1 MTLLGEIRKRSWLLI
16 TLVGLGM
23 GGFLLMDMLGNQSSF
38 GNPNLIG
45 KIDGKKVLAPDF
57 YQTEA
62 ELFGESASGDMY
74 ERRDQVWEYLIQRH
88 LLDKAKNQLGID
100 VSEEELAEL
109 FNVGPNLSPVIVN
122 FFGGYQQFDV
132 EQYNQ
137 IKSQADNFEGAD
149 RDVWNNLKDRV
160 RLDRR
165 QTKLNNLIT
174 KAVYTPNWMAE
185 MTNAEA
191 TAGMNFQF
199 VAIPFA
205 SISDEEVTI
214 TDADIKK
221 YISERAYEF
230 TSEEETRK
238 ISYVTFNVVPTA
250 ADSAAVLQ
258 QVADLVTPFATA
270 EDDSMFITDNYGIY
284 EQTYYTEG
292 SLSPMIEDTLMKD
305 LAVGS
310 VYGPYLEGRKYKA
323 VKLIDRMIVP
333 DSIKARHIL
342 IQPAQELGL
351 EGIRNARKLA
361 DSLVTV
367 LKAGTTPFDSL
378 AANYSADNSN
388 KDDGGKLDWAT
399 PGTFVKPFENLVF
412 YKAKIGEYNTVETQ
426 FGIHIVQ
433 VTDSKNSGKT
443 GVKVAYISEDII
455 PSQATIKEVNNK
467 AFSFVT
473 QNRTLAAMEAAAN
486 EDAAIAMGISTPVKA
501 SSFSVPG
508 IGGGTPT
515 RDMVKWLFEDAKVG
529 EVSTQLYT
537 YQDPVLFYD
546 NKFVVAALH
555 SKQPKGLPSVNDVR
569 ATVEASV
576 RNQKKG
582 EAIVTKIAGNTDLAA
597 IASQFQSTVQDANG
611 VKFSDNFVQGLGN
624 EPKVIGAVFNPNA
637 ALNTPMT
644 PIVGNAGVFV
654 VKPTFKAEATAIADL
669 ATVKQDNSNQARAAI
684 GGTLFQAMKSQ
695 VKIVDKR
702 TKFY

>member
-16 TLVGLGM
+16 TLIGLGM
-23 GGFLLMDMLGNQSSF
+23 GGFLLMDMLQNQSSF

-74 ERRDQVWEYLIQRH
+74 ERRDQVWEFMIQKE
-88 LLDKAKNQLGID
+88 LLDKAKRQLGID
-100 VSEEELAEL
+100 VSEEELNEL

-137 IKSQADNFEGAD
+137 IKSQAENFEGAD
-149 RDVWNNLKDRV
+149 RDVWDNLKDRV

-174 KAVYTPNWMAE
+174 KAVYTPNWLAE

-199 VAIPFA
+199 VAVPFA
-205 SISDEEVTI
+205 SIPDEEITV

-221 YISERAYEF
+221 YISQRAHEF
-230 TSEEETRK
+230 TSKEETRK
-238 ISYVTFNVVPTA
+238 VAYVTFNVVPTA
-250 ADSAAVLQ
+250 ADSATARQ
-258 QVADLVTPFATA
+258 KVADLVAEFASA
-270 EDDSMFITDNYGIY
+270 EDDSLFITDNYGTF

-292 SLSPMIEDTLMKD
+292 GLSPMIEDTVFND
-305 LAVGS
+305 LTVGS

-342 IQPAQELGL
+342 LQPVQEEGL
-351 EGIRNARKLA
+351 EGIRKVRQLA

-367 LKAGTTPFDSL
+367 LRNGTAAFDSL

-388 KDDGGKLDWAT
+388 KNDGGKLDWAT

-443 GVKVAYISEDII
+443 GVKVAYISEDIM
-455 PSQATIKEVNNK
+455 PSAETIKTVNNE
-467 AFSFVT
+467 AFAFVT
-473 QNRTLAAMEAAAN
+473 NHRTLAAMQAAA
-486 EDAAIAMGISTPVKA
+486 DADQSIALGISTPVKA
-501 SSFSVPG
+501 SSFSIPG
-508 IGGGTPT
+508 VGSGTPT
-515 RDMVKWLFEDAKVG
+515 RDLVKWAFEDAKVG

-546 NKFVVAALH
+546 NKFVVVALH

-569 ATVEASV
+569 ASVEAKV

-582 EAIVTKIAGNTDLAA
+582 EAIVAKIAGKTDLAA
-597 IASQFQSTVQDANG
+597 IAAEFQSTVQDGNG

-624 EPKVIGAVFNPNA
+624 EPKVIGAVFNPNV
-637 ALNTPMT
+637 ALNTT
-644 PIVGNAGVFV
+644 LASIIGNSGVFV
-654 VKPTFKAEATAIADL
+654 VKPTFKGEATPIADL
-669 ATVKQDNSNQARAAI
+669 VTAKQESNSQATAFI
-684 GGTLFQAMKSQ
+684 GGKLFQAMKDEI
-695 VKIVDKR
+695 KIVDKR

>member
-16 TLVGLGM
+16 TLIGLGM
-23 GGFLLMDMLGNQSSF
+23 GGFLLMDMLQNQTSF

-74 ERRDQVWEYLIQRH
+74 QRRDQVWEYLIQKE

-100 VSEEELAEL
+100 VSDEELNEL

-185 MTNAEA
+185 VSNEEA

-205 SISDEEVTI
+205 SISDEEVTV

-221 YISERAYEF
+221 YISERAHEF
-230 TSEEETRK
+230 TSKEETRK
-238 ISYVTFNVVPTA
+238 VAYVTFNVVPTA
-250 ADSAAVLQ
+250 ADSAVVRQ
-258 QVADLVTPFATA
+258 KVADLVAPFAAA
-270 EDDSMFITDNYGIY
+270 EDDSLFITDNYGIF

-292 SLSPMIEDTLMKD
+292 GLSPMVEDTLLND
-305 LAVGS
+305 LAIGS
-310 VYGPYLEGRKYKA
+310 VYGPYLEGRQYKA

-333 DSIKARHIL
+333 DSVKARHIL
-342 IQPAQELGL
+342 IQPLQEEGL
-351 EGIRNARKLA
+351 EGIRKARQLA

-367 LKAGTTPFDSL
+367 LREGTAVFDSL

-388 KDDGGKLDWAT
+388 KNDGGKLDWAT
-399 PGTFVKPFENLVF
+399 TGTYVKPFENLVF
-412 YKAKIGEYNTVETQ
+412 YKAKVGEYNTVETQ

-443 GVKVAYISEDII
+443 GVKVAYITEDIM
-455 PSQATIKEVNNK
+455 PSQETIKEVNNQ
-467 AFSFVT
+467 AFAFVT
-473 QNRTLAAMEAAAN
+473 NNRTLAAMEVAAGEN
-486 EDAAIAMGISTPVKA
+486 AAISMGISTPVKA
-501 SSFSVPG
+501 SSYSIPG

-515 RDMVKWLFEDAKVG
+515 RDMVKWIFDEAKVG

-537 YQDPVLFYD
+537 YQDATLFYD
-546 NKFVVAALH
+546 NKFVIAALH

-569 ATVEASV
+569 ASVENSV

-582 EAIVTKIAGNTDLAA
+582 EAIVAKIAGNTDLAA
-597 IASQFQSTVQDANG
+597 IAGQFQSTVQDANS
-611 VKFSDNFVQGLGN
+611 VKFADNFVQGLGN
-624 EPKVIGAVFNPNA
+624 EPKVIGAVFSPNA
-637 ALNTPMT
+637 ALNTTMS
-644 PIVGNAGVFV
+644 PIIGNTGVFV
-654 VKPTFKAEATAIADL
+654 VKPVFKAEAAPIADL
-669 ATVKQDNSNQARAAI
+669 ATTKQESSNQARASI
-684 GGTLFQAMKSQ
+684 GGRLFQAMKDQ
-695 VKIVDKR
+695 IKVVDKR